1 MNKFLLPIYLNPSYL
16 VFLRIA
22 TGAILMLSLIA
33 LWPDFEKLYGLE
45 GLVDHQLLT
54 IKQGYASLS
63 IYGLIEEIKQIW
75 QIEEQQILSRILIV
89 YVGLC
94 LLLIVGFFTK
104 VAAFSLILLHGII
117 FTSLPQFSYGFDYF
131 CSIAL
136 FYCLVF
142 PSHRSGSLDRKLF
155 KLTDSRWT
163 GFCLRILQI
172 HLCLVYFFSGL
183 GKLIGH
189 SWRNGEALWKT
200 VQLPYFKGAFNFD
213 ALAPYPWLWI
223 VGGWS
228 IALLELLYPLFIFH
242 PRTRKCM
249 LALIL
254 ALHLGIALVLGLYLF
269 SAMMIALNIAAFYYP
284 YLNTKK
290 ETYTLNQ
297 PINPLPID
305 SS

>member
-1 MNKFLLPIYLNPSYL
+1 MNKFLLPTNVNPSYL

-22 TGAILMLSLIA
+22 TGAILLLSIIA

-45 GLVDHQLLT
+45 GLVDHQLLS
-54 IKQGYASLS
+54 IKRGYASPT
-63 IYGLIEEIKQIW
+63 IYGLIEKIKQIW
-75 QIEEQQILSRILIV
+75 PIEEQQILSGVFIV
-89 YVGLC
+89 YIGLC
-94 LLLIVGFFTK
+94 LLLMVGLFTK
-104 VAAFSLILLHGII
+104 VSAFNLIILHGII

-142 PSHRSGSLDRKLF
+142 PVQRSGSLDRKLF
-155 KLTDSRWT
+155 NLPDSRLT

-200 VQLPYFKGAFNFD
+200 VQLPYFEGAFNFE

-223 VGGWS
+223 LGGWS

-242 PRTRKCM
+242 SKTRNCM

-269 SAMMIALNIAAFYYP
+269 SAMMIALNIATFYYP

-290 ETYTLNQ
+290 ETHTLNQ